1 MPFAIGPEVAEPKN
15 DPHPNDRMLEG
26 ATGGRDENGIIT
38 HTISWVAS
46 DITEVLTV
54 GKKVGKTPDGKA
66 SYFGLAETNRTWTA
80 TNDDTGSYIVTVTYK
95 GYFEDDEPV
104 PEDTE
109 QWSMVFDYSEEPI
122 ETHPFWAKIK
132 TAYYAKPNAGDG
144 SAHGYHF
151 DEKLPKGAKKVKG
164 LGGKLVGADGDR
176 NPMYK
181 VLTYA
186 VLQARI
192 TRSFSTKKIERKW
205 LDDVGHVTREIKE
218 LEASKGGAERM
229 KEITPKDRD
238 WLTQPPKITQQG
250 GVFRVEQE
258 WLLSPPGGWP
268 EEVYELIQN

>member
-1 MPFAIGPEVAEPKN
+1 MPFAPGPEVSEPKN
-15 DPHPNDRMLEG
+15 EPHPNERMLEG

-46 DITEVLTV
+46 DITKVLEVGRKL
-54 GKKVGKTPDGKA
+54 GKTPDLKA
-66 SYFGLAETNRTWTA
+66 KYLGLEETNRTWTA

-95 GYFEDDEPV
+95 GYLEGEEPE

-122 ETHPFWAKIK
+122 ETHPYWEKIK
-132 TAYYAKPNAGDG
+132 TTYYAQPNGGDAD
-144 SAHGYHF
+144 AHGYHF
-151 DEKLPKGAKKVKG
+151 KEKMPPGAKVGKG
-164 LGGKLVGADGDR
+164 LGGKLVGAAGDR

-181 VLTYA
+181 VLTFA

-192 TRSFSTKKIERKW
+192 TRSFSAKKIERKW
-205 LDDVGHVTREIKE
+205 LKDVGHVTKDIPE
-218 LEASKGGAERM
+218 LQAAKGGASRM
-229 KEITPKDRD
+229 KDITPDDRD
-238 WLTQPPKITQQG
+238 WLTQPPKITMQG

-268 EEVYELIQN
+268 EEVYKLIQN